1 MIRVVVQRFFSL
13 LARNL
18 ARCDVSLA
26 IDGSVQEKSCVHA
39 SWKKAKSCMQKF
51 QLEDV
56 ACKSEF
62 HFLRRVWYTFLIE
75 SSCSQTCTHP
85 VMLEDAI
92 IGRDPDNRPLPPSST
107 LGNGQSLPPFTSL
120 MTRWPMTVCVA
131 PFPLTLVALFL
142 LLYCCHLTL
151 TN

>member
-1 MIRVVVQRFFSL
+1 MVVRGFFSFL
-13 LARNL
+13 HATLHAVTSAWRSMG
-18 ARCDVSLA
+18 ACKKKVVW
-26 IDGSVQEKSCVHA
+26 VQVEKRQIVA
-39 SWKKAKSCMQKF
+39 QKF
-51 QLEDV
+51 QLEDI

-62 HFLRRVWYTFLIE
+62 HFLRRVWYTFLVE

-85 VMLEDAI
+85 VALETTII
-92 IGRDPDNRPLPPSST
+92 IGRDHDDRPLPPSDT
-107 LGNGQSLPPFTSL
+107 LGNSQSLPPFTSL
-120 MTRWPMTVCVA
+120 MTRRPMMACVA